1 MFVYYGGH
9 VLRDVV
15 AGYMSGAPSAN
26 LTRKALNHWRK
37 PGDEN
42 IPGVAPSFNR
52 NIYYTDAQAWYS
64 ADTHV
69 KKADYIKLRDI
80 SLSYNLPKN
89 WLRKYFIESAA
100 VTCQISNAWWWAANG
115 DIDPEAYT
123 TSGYGWGSL
132 TLPNPTTYTIG
143 LSLNF

>member
-1 MFVYYGGH
+1 M
-9 VLRDVV
+9 LRDVV
-15 AGYMSGAPSAN
+15 AGYMGGAPSAY

-52 NIYYTDAQAWYS
+52 NIYYTDAQTWYS
-64 ADTHV
+64 ADIHV

-100 VTCQISNAWWWAANG
+100 VTCQISNVWWWAANG

-123 TSGYGWGSL
+123 TSGYGWGAL

>member
-1 MFVYYGGH
+1 MVFGRH
-9 VLRDVV
+9 
-15 AGYMSGAPSAN
+15 PC
-26 LTRKALNHWRK
+26 
-37 PGDEN
+37 
-42 IPGVAPSFNR
+42 
-52 NIYYTDAQAWYS
+52 
-64 ADTHV
+64 

-100 VTCQISNAWWWAANG
+100 VTCQISNVWWWAANG

-123 TSGYGWGSL
+123 TSGYGWGAL

-143 LSLNF
+143 LSLNFKRLNR